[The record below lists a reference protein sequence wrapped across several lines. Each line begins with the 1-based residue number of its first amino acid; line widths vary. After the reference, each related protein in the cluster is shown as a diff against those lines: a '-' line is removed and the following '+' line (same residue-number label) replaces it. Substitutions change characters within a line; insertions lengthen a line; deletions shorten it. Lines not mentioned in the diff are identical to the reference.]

1 MATRLCM
8 NTCRSIKSLFHL
20 LKFAVCTA
28 LLLLT
33 EESGLLSLCYASRLA
48 IKRCEPYRR
57 SAHESKS
64 GHKFPAAMKSDTYLK
79 MNQQDFENH
88 SKNSKQINFLLT
100 KAVDII
106 NKMTSK
112 KKPKDYVEGGS
123 ATEVIATK
131 ESIVRVPVKF
141 SFSSTRKHSI
151 SLLDPLA
158 AVEYLSLPVEAYSV
172 LDSNLVGRSL
182 VADDTFILSLPLGD
196 LASASQVVS
205 GYASGVKLAATLRT
219 EVTVRPDPQ
228 NGRVVM
234 ESGPI
239 YFTPTQPKARI
250 LNADRATLSQSEKP
264 DVVDRAD
271 DSTSDGIS
279 DEVDVEVP
287 TGFSDALPEWLLWGG
302 RTSKTS
308 NTVVNNN
315 DAIDYDNDEY
325 LKGTSKS
332 DNRDNKNDGNEDVVK
347 SSVQAR
353 FRIELQWKTVNIP
366 DTGNQKGLNGFMSRA
381 NSMRKNFFGKENI
394 LDEVD
399 TDIEH
404 IGVINDLSFASN
416 NSDSG
421 SDNVVSGSDSP
432 LNNSNDVNEVTDSNE
447 SSQSLPNA
455 IIDENVI
462 SEEEI
467 ESLPVTA
474 VVKVWVDVNLP
485 VRSDLSSAL
494 SFPPVKL
501 LLSKAGALTTKAVL
515 GTLAPVLGTL
525 LVRDH
530 DSRRNKINNVDV
542 IKKNSVE
549 SIKYERTENIYDNLT
564 ADIEIK

>member
-1 MATRLCM
+1 MATRLCI
-8 NTCRSIKSLFHL
+8 NTWKSGKSILHL

-28 LLLLT
+28 LLLLA
-33 EESGLLSLCYASRLA
+33 EESGLLSLCYASRSA
-48 IKRCEPYRR
+48 VKRCEPYRR
-57 SAHESKS
+57 SAFELKA
-64 GHKFPAAMKSDTYLK
+64 GHKLRATLKSDTHLK
-79 MNQQDFENH
+79 MNQQDFESQ
-88 SKNSKQINFLLT
+88 SKTSKQINFLLT

-112 KKPKDYVEGGS
+112 KKPKGYVEGKI
-123 ATEVIATK
+123 ATEVVATK

-141 SFSSTRKHSI
+141 SFSSTHKHSI

-172 LDSNLVGRSL
+172 LDSNLVARSL

-196 LASASQVVS
+196 LASASHVVS
-205 GYASGVKLAATLRT
+205 GSTSGVKLAATLRT

-239 YFTPTQPKARI
+239 YFTPTQPQIKSSI
-250 LNADRATLSQSEKP
+250 ADRTAVSNSEVP
-264 DVVDRAD
+264 NVVDRAV
-271 DSTSDGIS
+271 DSTSNGFS
-279 DEVDVEVP
+279 DEINVEVP

-302 RTSKTS
+302 RSPKTS
-308 NTVVNNN
+308 TGVVSNS
-315 DAIDYDNDEY
+315 DAIDYDEVEY
-325 LKGTSKS
+325 LKDASKS
-332 DNRDNKNDGNEDVVK
+332 DNGNTKNDGTEDVVK

-353 FRIELQWKTVNIP
+353 FRIELQWKQTE
-366 DTGNQKGLNGFMSRA
+366 DRKGLSGFMSKA
-381 NSMRKNFFGKENI
+381 NNMRKNFFAKENASI
-394 LDEVD
+394 DEVD

-404 IGVINDLSFASN
+404 VGIIDDSNLTSN
-416 NSDSG
+416 NSDDCSDKVVNI
-421 SDNVVSGSDSP
+421 SDNLINDTTDANKVTESNQSSKLSP
-432 LNNSNDVNEVTDSNE
+432 NG
-447 SSQSLPNA
+447 A
-455 IIDENVI
+455 IINENI
-462 SEEEI
+462 IIEEEI
-467 ESLPVTA
+467 ASLPVTA

-530 DSRRNKINNVDV
+530 DSRRNKINNVVDS
-542 IKKNSVE
+542 KKSGVQFVE
-549 SIKYERTENIYDNLT
+549 YKKTENIYDSLT